1 MKIVTVVGAR
11 PQFIKA
17 AAISRAI
24 RERNGFPS
32 NFVSHLTEVIVHTGQ
47 HYDANMSEVFFKEL
61 DIPKPHY
68 NLGIGNS
75 THGAMTGRMLE
86 KIEEVLLNE
95 RPDWVLVYGDTNSTL
110 AGALAAAKLHIQVAH
125 VEAGLRSLNRK
136 MPEEINRV
144 LTDHIASVLFCPTHK
159 AVQNLQ
165 MEGFKNILNPIRISN
180 VERTNNFPLVVNV
193 GDVMYDTALYYAP
206 KSEQKSRILEELNL
220 RPNGYALTTVHRSEN
235 TDDRARLKNIFEGLS
250 RVAKELD
257 VVLPLH
263 PRSREA
269 LERENLFEQVAQML
283 KLIEPLGYLDMIR
296 LEKNAK
302 LILTDSGGIQ
312 KEAFFYG
319 VPCVTLRDETEWVE
333 LVDAGWNMLAGA
345 HADRIDKVAKNMQS
359 DWHPPAQ
366 ISPYGHGDTAFKVLD
381 VSCFLESAN

>member
-24 RERNGFPS
+24 KERNGFS
-32 NFVSHLTEVIVHTGQ
+32 NNLVSHLSEVIVHTGQ

-61 DIPKPHY
+61 DIPEPHY
-68 NLGIGNS
+68 NLGICDT

-95 RPDWVLVYGDTNSTL
+95 RPDWVLIYGDTNSTL

-144 LTDHIASVLFCPTHK
+144 LTDHVASVLFCPTYK

-165 MEGFKNILNPIRISN
+165 MEGFKNILDSIRILN
-180 VERTNNFPLVVNV
+180 VKRTPNFPLVINA

-206 KSEQKSRILEELNL
+206 KSEQKSQILEELNL
-220 RPNGYALTTVHRSEN
+220 KSNSYALTTVHRSEN
-235 TDDRARLKNIFEGLS
+235 TDDQVRLKNIFEGLS
-250 RVAKELD
+250 GVAKELD

-263 PRSREA
+263 PRTREA
-269 LERENLFEQVAQML
+269 LEREEIFDQVAQTL
-283 KLIEPLGYLDMIR
+283 KLIDPLGYLDMIR
-296 LEKNAK
+296 LEKNAR

-333 LVDAGWNMLAGA
+333 LVDAGWNVLAGA
-345 HADRIDKVAKNMQS
+345 HADRIGQAAQSMLS
-359 DWHPPAQ
+359 DWHPPAR
-366 ISPYGHGDTAFKVLD
+366 ILPYGHGDTAFKVLD
-381 VSCFLESAN
+381 VLCILESAK